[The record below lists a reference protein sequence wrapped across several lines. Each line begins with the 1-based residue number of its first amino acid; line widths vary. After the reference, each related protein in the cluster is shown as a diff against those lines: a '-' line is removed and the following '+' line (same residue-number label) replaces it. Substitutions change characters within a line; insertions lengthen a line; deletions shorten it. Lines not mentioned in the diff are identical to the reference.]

1 MDKKHIITIGG
12 LLIVICFFLPYFKA
26 CEIQVTGLQ
35 WATDDE
41 IGDPLIWIILISGI
55 VILLGSFVWKN
66 ATKAIALISSIAG
79 LCLLLV
85 KFIIPFAKKELQE
98 IGLSVEVG
106 GYGTII
112 GYILAIVGGAS
123 KDKVENDNNLPA
135 DKGGADA
142 G

>member
-12 LLIVICFFLPYFKA
+12 FLIVICFFLPYFKA
-26 CEIQVTGLQ
+26 CEISVTGLQ

-41 IGDPLIWIILISGI
+41 IGDPLIWIILICGI
-55 VILLGSFVWKN
+55 AILLGSFVWKN
-66 ATKAIALISSIAG
+66 ASKAIALISSIAG
-79 LCLLLV
+79 ICLLLV
-85 KFIIPFAKKELQE
+85 KFIIPLAKMELQE

-112 GYILAIVGGAS
+112 GFILALVGGAS
-123 KDKVENDNNLPA
+123 KDKVKEDENLPA
-135 DKGGADA
+135 DKEGGAI